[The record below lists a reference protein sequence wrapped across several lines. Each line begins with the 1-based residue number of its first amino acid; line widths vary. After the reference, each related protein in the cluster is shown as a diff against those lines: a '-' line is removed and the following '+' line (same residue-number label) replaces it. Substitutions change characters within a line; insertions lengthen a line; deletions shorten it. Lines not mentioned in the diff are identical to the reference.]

1 MKGIRI
7 REAQARIREIRILF
21 AMTPERK
28 PAILH
33 GFFKYN
39 DNYTPHIKKADKL
52 LKDLLDND

>member
-1 MKGIRI
+1 M
-7 REAQARIREIRILF
+7 RILF
-21 AMTPERK
+21 ANTPSQK
-28 PAILH
+28 PVILH